1 MLSLE
6 EKKRIINVV
15 SELIVNYTTIEA
27 IKNELEE
34 VKNKLGE
41 KIYVGEYKGKGK
53 NTTYQLNKSIEI
65 FKSVLEIY
73 KTGNDAPRNGKIGGY
88 VIFNNTA
95 HNRRVLKVIDD
106 FLNVLK
112 YN

>member
-1 MLSLE
+1 MLSLV
-6 EKKRIINVV
+6 EKKRVIQVI
-15 SELIVNYTTIEA
+15 SESIVNYTTIET

-41 KIYVGEYKGKGK
+41 KIYIGEYKGRGK
-53 NTTYQLNKSIEI
+53 NTTYQLNKTIDI
-65 FKSVLEIY
+65 LKNILEVY
-73 KTGNDAPRNGKIGGY
+73 KAGNDAPRGGKIGGY

-95 HNRRVLKVIDD
+95 HNRRVLKIVND